1 MIVGAIVA
9 AGLGV
14 LQQARGQSPA
24 VGTVLLREDF
34 STGPE
39 RANPRAFGGGKTW
52 NIPDTWEWRD
62 GAAASIY
69 DRTKHPGKGHGKS
82 IDPHFRGR
90 DIRVSYRVRFD
101 SDASSI
107 SMIVNTG
114 FPDKTGL
121 PLWHLGDANA
131 QISVDATKA
140 DVSLYERCFTRD
152 INDPRVKDKTQKPG
166 GLLKNMIAYGLP
178 GKSVKDR
185 IGLKV
190 GEWTQFVVEVV
201 GPQWTYWVNGTQV
214 LTMTQEYADC
224 DKETVNFIAF
234 GPLLLDDIVIE
245 ELPRPEPID
254 LVILAGQSNAVGY
267 DAKPSQL
274 PADARDKD
282 VLFWWR
288 CGDPPADE
296 HDSTSGGKWTQLQPQ
311 PLGNPK
317 LPKEGRQ
324 YGNFAQADGGFG
336 PEIGFARELL
346 AKEPGRKLAIVK
358 AAFSGTGLRTDWNPH
373 DSGDGGSCYRALF
386 EEVRAA
392 LAAGRKQGLVFR
404 PRALLWVQGESDA
417 TPQDAENYAANL
429 EALLKALRGDLAA
442 KDMTVLVAVN
452 TKFKANP
459 GPNPFVTKVIEA
471 QKQVSE
477 TLPRC
482 DYVDTSAATI
492 ANAVHFD
499 AAGTLDVGRCFAEAL
514 LSAERSVPSAGAA
527 PPAKQQR

>member
-1 MIVGAIVA
+1 MRRMRPWTTFGAVA
-9 AGLGV
+9 AAVIGL
-14 LQQARGQSPA
+14 AHMACGQSPA

-34 STGPE
+34 SSGPE
-39 RANPRAFGGGKTW
+39 RANPRAFGGGTTW
-52 NIPDTWEWRD
+52 NIPDMWEWRD

-69 DRTKHPGKGHGKS
+69 ERTKFPGKAHGKS
-82 IDPHFRGR
+82 IDPHFRAR

-131 QISVDATKA
+131 QISADGTKP
-140 DVSLYERCFTRD
+140 DVSLYERCFARD
-152 INDPRVKDKTQKPG
+152 INDPRVKDKTQKPK
-166 GLLKNMIAYGLP
+166 GLLEKLKAYGVA
-178 GKSVKDR
+178 GNSTKARV
-185 IGLKV
+185 GLKT
-190 GEWTQFVVEVV
+190 GQWYQFVVELV
-201 GPQWTYWVNGTQV
+201 GPEWTYWVDGKQV

-224 DKETVNFIAF
+224 DKETINFIAF

-254 LVILAGQSNAVGY
+254 LVIVAGQSNAVGY
-267 DAKPSQL
+267 DAKPAQL
-274 PADARDKD
+274 PAEPRDKD

-296 HDSTSGGKWTQLQPQ
+296 HDSTSGGKWTHLQAQ
-311 PLGNPK
+311 PLGNPRQ
-317 LPKEGRQ
+317 PKEGRQ
-324 YGNFAQADGGFG
+324 YGNFAQPDGGFG

-373 DSGDGGSCYRALF
+373 DSGEGGSCYRALF
-386 EEVRAA
+386 DEVRAA
-392 LAAGRKQGLVFR
+392 LAAGREQGLVFR
-404 PRALLWVQGESDA
+404 LRALLWVQGESDA
-417 TPQDAENYAANL
+417 TPQDAKAYAANL
-429 EALLKALRGDLAA
+429 EALVKALRGDLAA
-442 KDMTVLVAVN
+442 KDMTVLLAVN

-459 GPNPFVTKVIEA
+459 DPNPLVLQVAEA
-471 QKQVSE
+471 QKQVAE

-482 DYVDTSAATI
+482 DYVETSTATV
-492 ANAVHFD
+492 ANAAHFD
-499 AAGTLDVGRCFAEAL
+499 AAGTLDVGRRFAEAL
-514 LSAERSVPSAGAA
+514 LAAEAGG
-527 PPAKQQR
+527 PVSKP